1 MAEIKNNDLENLDE
15 FVPIT
20 LFGDDDK
27 YSEPLDVG
35 VNSGRW
41 RIQRGV
47 EVMIPR
53 YVYIRIQDMQR
64 AEADAARS
72 RVKLSRQ
79 FEQDSK
85 RF

>member
-1 MAEIKNNDLENLDE
+1 MAEIKKDSVDLDE
-15 FVPIT
+15 LVPIT
-20 LFGDDDK
+20 LFEDDDK

-35 VNSGRW
+35 VNGKRW

-85 RF
+85 RY